1 MVMAKG
7 SLYRGAPGLELR
19 LRESLYGEVQYI
31 MGNGHM
37 GPPWK
42 DRQTHATGN
51 ITFPKLRWL
60 AVTMVSSLNHVN
72 FVGYPC
78 CR

>member
-19 LRESLYGEVQYI
+19 LRESLYGEVQYV

-37 GPPWK
+37 GP
-42 DRQTHATGN
+42 D
-51 ITFPKLRWL
+51 
-60 AVTMVSSLNHVN
+60 S
-72 FVGYPC
+72 GYC
-78 CR
+78 LI